1 MLYINKFTCPCLSL
15 EVTDVLR
22 AVGMKKRILTCASI
36 AVHVQLVSQ
45 AQRYFTCTLIMLKLQ
60 ALYKNQI
67 IYSLQTNS
75 VLHDIPNYFSAGL

>member
-1 MLYINKFTCPCLSL
+1 MLYINKFTRPCLSL

-22 AVGMKKRILTCASI
+22 AVGMKERILTRASI
-36 AVHVQLVSQ
+36 AVPVQLVSQ
-45 AQRYFTCTLIMLKLQ
+45 AQRYFTCILTMLKLQ

-75 VLHDIPNYFSAGL
+75 ILHDIPNYFSAGL